1 MGTVNYLLD
10 THTLL
15 WRANG
20 SPLLSNPAAEAIDD
34 PTNRCLVSAASA
46 WELATKFRLGR
57 LTEAETLLNRY
68 QPTLQQLGLE
78 ELAISGQHGLLAG
91 SFDGHHRDPFD
102 RMLAAQALSEGAV
115 LITKDPAFAEFPVR
129 TLW

>member
-1 MGTVNYLLD
+1 MNLLLD

-20 SPLLSNPAAEAIDD
+20 SPLLSARASAAIDD
-34 PTNRCLVSAASA
+34 PSNRCLVSSASA

-57 LTEAETLLNRY
+57 LAEAETLLARY
-68 QPTLQQLGLE
+68 QPTLQQMGLE
-78 ELAISGQHGLLAG
+78 ELPVSGAHGLLAG
-91 SFDGHHRDPFD
+91 SFDGTHRDPFD
-102 RMLAAQALSEGAV
+102 RMLAAQALVEGAV
-115 LITKDPAFAEFPVR
+115 LVTKDPAFTDFPVR

>member
-1 MGTVNYLLD
+1 MNLLLD

-20 SPLLSNPAAEAIDD
+20 SPLLSARASQAIDD
-34 PTNRCLVSAASA
+34 PTNRCLVSSASA

-57 LTEAETLLNRY
+57 LAEAETLLARY
-68 QPTLQQLGLE
+68 QPTLQQMGLE
-78 ELAISGQHGLLAG
+78 ELPVSGAHGLLAG
-91 SFDGHHRDPFD
+91 SFDGIHRDPFD
-102 RMLAAQALSEGAV
+102 RMLAAQALVEGAV
-115 LITKDPAFAEFPVR
+115 LVTKDPAFTDFPVR